1 MEIGSLRS
9 CVPAT
14 SLTPVVFQKPGLF
27 PGPISCYCPPMR
39 SELST
44 RDSGVEILPGDKRL
58 DEAPGVQCTADE
70 SPRDSTK
77 PCFDVVFNYPP
88 ADLLTT
94 YIAARNTYKKHSRGY
109 QSQIFPL
116 PIKGNLASAKL
127 AHTLFMKITGSYESL

>member
-1 MEIGSLRS
+1 MEIVLSRAASLFDSRFFRENWPHPPPIVVI
-9 CVPAT
+9 VP
-14 SLTPVVFQKPGLF
+14 PV
-27 PGPISCYCPPMR
+27 R

-94 YIAARNTYKKHSRGY
+94 YIAARNTYKKHSRGN

-116 PIKGNLASAKL
+116 PMKGNLASAKL
-127 AHTLFMKITGSYESL
+127 AHTLLMKITGSYESL